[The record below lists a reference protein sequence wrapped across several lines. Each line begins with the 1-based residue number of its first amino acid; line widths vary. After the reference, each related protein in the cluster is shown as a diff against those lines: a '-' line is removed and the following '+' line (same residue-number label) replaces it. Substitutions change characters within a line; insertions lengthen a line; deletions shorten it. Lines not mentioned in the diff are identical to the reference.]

1 MRESFPVG
9 TISCNARLTGDRCYC
24 GNTVAR
30 ASTPAPG
37 YFCANVC
44 SGNQQSVCGGKSVL
58 GLYEADKF
66 ASTATPSPLLI
77 SSGSTNLS
85 NSALLAPPHPPGPA
99 TVATVPGWTYRGCW
113 TDDPKARTLIKTR
126 WKGSVTP
133 AKCAQICKGYHF
145 FGVEYSNE

>member
-1 MRESFPVG
+1 MSPLLLARSVV
-9 TISCNARLTGDRCYC
+9 IARLTRNRCYC

-30 ASTPAPG
+30 TSIPAPG

-58 GLYEADKF
+58 SLYEADKF

-77 SSGSTNLS
+77 SSDSTNLS
-85 NSALLAPPHPPGPA
+85 NSALLAPPAPPGPA

-113 TDDPKARTLIKTR
+113 SDDPKDRTLVRTR
-126 WKGSVTP
+126 WKGSVTA